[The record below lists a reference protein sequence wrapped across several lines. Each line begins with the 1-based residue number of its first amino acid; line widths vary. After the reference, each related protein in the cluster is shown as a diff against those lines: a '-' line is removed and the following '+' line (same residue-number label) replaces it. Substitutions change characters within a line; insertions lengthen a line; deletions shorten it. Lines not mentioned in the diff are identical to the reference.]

1 MYSRGRDV
9 LLEYIKDQWERYLDI
24 TVNLQ
29 ILESAVWGARRVQH
43 AMPLYC
49 GEYEYD
55 FLDPANLLTRL
66 WRSTN
71 EQGSPRHAWRNPRF
85 DELVTQA
92 GREIDE
98 PKRLS
103 LYQDAERVLVEDVG
117 GIFLTHMVIH
127 QVWHPYLTGFEPDEN
142 GNTVFRYLD
151 ISRFQMYIRNDVDE
165 WRD

>member
-1 MYSRGRDV
+1 M
-9 LLEYIKDQWERYLDI
+9 
-24 TVNLQ
+24 N
-29 ILESAVWGARRVQH
+29 
-43 AMPLYC
+43 
-49 GEYEYD
+49 
-55 FLDPANLLTRL
+55 
-66 WRSTN
+66 
-71 EQGSPRHAWRNPRF
+71 
-85 DELVTQA
+85 LVTQA

-98 PKRLS
+98 TKRLS

-127 QVWHPYLTGFEPDEN
+127 QVWHPYLTGFEPDKN